1 MTLQQKYLKQKLTLF
16 TAALRTAEDQ
26 KEREQTV
33 LDHIKEVDANSMFEI
48 KPEFP
53 RDGEWFNSA
62 PLSFCDHLKGK
73 LVVLDFFTYCCI
85 NCLHILPDLS
95 RLEKEFPIKAGV
107 VVVGVHSAKFNNE
120 KLSDNIRNAIQRHNI
135 THPVVNDVDISLWD
149 GLGIE
154 CWPTLV
160 VFSPGGH
167 VLATIVGEGHAE
179 ELQVIV
185 AKAVQYYGDQ
195 LSTHDIPYEPAQVLS
210 TSTDI
215 LSYPG
220 KLCYEK
226 GTLYISDSGHNRILV
241 ADASTGQV
249 CNIIGCGDEGL
260 KDGSF
265 SGACFSFPQGLVYH
279 AGYLYVADT
288 NNHALRMVS
297 NFILHYP
304 LNMACKLMSG

>member
-1 MTLQQKYLKQKLTLF
+1 MTLQEKYIKQKLTLF
-16 TAALRTAEDQ
+16 TAALRTTEDQ
-26 KEREQTV
+26 KERKQAV
-33 LDHIKEVDANSMFEI
+33 LDHLKEVDNNPMFEI
-48 KPEFP
+48 KAEFP
-53 RDGEWFNSA
+53 RDSEWFNSA
-62 PLSFCDHLKGK
+62 PLSFSGDLKGK

-95 RLEKEFPIKAGV
+95 QLEKEFPIKTGV

-135 THPVVNDVDISLWD
+135 THPVINDVDITLWD

-160 VFSPGGH
+160 VLSPSGR
-167 VLATIVGEGHAE
+167 VLATIIGEGHAD

-185 AKAVQYYGDQ
+185 SVATRYYGDQ
-195 LSTHDIPYEPAQVLS
+195 LSTHDIAYEPGQTPNKS
-210 TSTDI
+210 SSI

-241 ADASTGQV
+241 TDASTGH
-249 CNIIGCGDEGL
+249 ILTTIGSGEEGL

-265 SGACFSFPQGLVYH
+265 SDACFSFPQGLVYH
-279 AGYLYVADT
+279 ADHLYVADT
-288 NNHALRMVS
+288 NNHALRMVGNS
-297 NFILHYP
+297 FVVVYHP
-304 LNMACKLMSG
+304 LSITC